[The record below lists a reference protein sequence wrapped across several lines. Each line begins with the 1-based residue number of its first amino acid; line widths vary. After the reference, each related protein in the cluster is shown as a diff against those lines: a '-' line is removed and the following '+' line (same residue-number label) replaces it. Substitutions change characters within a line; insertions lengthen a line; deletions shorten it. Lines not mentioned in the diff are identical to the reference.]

1 MCGLGFADCLVG
13 RSHECDYPSEVR
25 SLPICTKPRI
35 NVNASSQEIDR
46 EVKTLL
52 REALSIYELN
62 TETIRAL
69 KPDLILTQAQ
79 CEVCAVSLA
88 QVETALRDWAGSEAD
103 IVSLSPTCLA
113 AIWQSIVQ
121 VAGALDAPDRGAKF
135 VQALQARVADATRFS
150 KPNRPTVACLE
161 WLEPLMAAGNWVPE
175 LVDLA
180 GGRDMFGKPGKH
192 SDWIE
197 LKQLIRVDP
206 EILILMPCGFDLER
220 TCREMSVLSTM
231 PEWNQLQAVQSGQ
244 VFVTDGSQFFNRP
257 GPRVVESLEIL
268 IEILHPAQ
276 RRFGHEGKAWLHA
289 VA

>member
-1 MCGLGFADCLVG
+1 
-13 RSHECDYPSEVR
+13 
-25 SLPICTKPRI
+25 
-35 NVNASSQEIDR
+35 VNAGSREIDR

-69 KPDLILTQAQ
+69 EPDLILTQAQ

-88 QVETALRDWAGSEAD
+88 QVEAAVRDWAGSEAE
-103 IVSLSPTCLA
+103 IVSLSPNCLA
-113 AIWQSIVQ
+113 DIWQSILQ
-121 VAGALDAPDRGAKF
+121 VAEALDAPDRGAKF
-135 VQALQARVADATRFS
+135 VQALRERVADATRFS

-161 WLEPLMAAGNWVPE
+161 WLDPLMAAGNWVPE

-180 GGRDMFGKPGKH
+180 GGRDMFGQPGKH

-197 LKQLIRVDP
+197 LKHLMRVNP

-220 TCREMSVLSTM
+220 TCQEMSVLSTM